1 MGKHPFCNLISL
13 LEVEYFPIFVIYFFE
28 YAAD

>member
-1 MGKHPFCNLISL
+1 MGKHPFCNFNIVAR
-13 LEVEYFPIFVIYFFE
+13 VEDFPIFVIYFFE